1 MTLLKHLSEGTEVLL
16 ASTAIATAFT
26 ALLLVGPGL
35 KWLYPAHHDQM
46 LLLFKIHPLTQKQ
59 VVNTEQL
66 TLIQVWQLEAV
77 VTSNSQDRP

>member
-1 MTLLKHLSEGTEVLL
+1 MLKHLSAGTEVLL
-16 ASTAIATAFT
+16 ASTAIAAAFT

-35 KWLYPAHHDQM
+35 KWLYPAQHDQI
-46 LLLFKIHPLTQKQ
+46 LLLFKIHPLTQQQ

-66 TLIQVWQLEAV
+66 TLLQVWQLEAV